1 LWTLLTR
8 YEVICGLSAHIWGA
22 RVRIQDDLLDLRC
35 VKRWAKARAKGELA
49 VGDIVGLWVGGR

>member
-1 LWTLLTR
+1 
-8 YEVICGLSAHIWGA
+8 
-22 RVRIQDDLLDLRC
+22 VRIQDDLLDLRC